1 MRLLAISD
9 LHLGH
14 PANRDRLSSI
24 GASPEDWL
32 ILAGDVG
39 ETEAHLTLAF
49 EHLTSRFAKLIWVPG
64 NHELW
69 TVEQSPKNLRGKTR
83 YEALV
88 ALARRFGVITPED
101 PYPEWPQGDR
111 PMTIVP
117 IFTLYDYS
125 FRPDEVPLDRVIE
138 WAAQDG
144 VACADEF
151 LLHPEPY
158 RDRAAWC
165 AARVAAT
172 EARLTALPESVGTI
186 LVSHFPLFRSHAKLP
201 RVPRFSPWCGTRA
214 TETWTDRFRAHA
226 VIYGHLHIRRS
237 FEERGVQFHEVSLG
251 YPGQWDQKHGMASYL
266 RVIL

>member
-32 ILAGDVG
+32 ILAGGVG

-88 ALARRFGVITPED
+88 AWPGVSASS
-101 PYPEWPQGDR
+101 R
-111 PMTIVP
+111 PSIP
-117 IFTLYDYS
+117 I
-125 FRPDEVPLDRVIE
+125 RNGRK
-138 WAAQDG
+138 
-144 VACADEF
+144 
-151 LLHPEPY
+151 
-158 RDRAAWC
+158 
-165 AARVAAT
+165 AT
-172 EARLTALPESVGTI
+172 GR
-186 LVSHFPLFRSHAKLP
+186 
-201 RVPRFSPWCGTRA
+201 
-214 TETWTDRFRAHA
+214 
-226 VIYGHLHIRRS
+226 
-237 FEERGVQFHEVSLG
+237 
-251 YPGQWDQKHGMASYL
+251 
-266 RVIL
+266 

>member
-117 IFTLYDYS
+117 LFTLYDYS
-125 FRPDEVPLDRVIE
+125 IR
-138 WAAQDG
+138 
-144 VACADEF
+144 
-151 LLHPEPY
+151 LLVSA
-158 RDRAAWC
+158 RRG
-165 AARVAAT
+165 AARPGH
-172 EARLTALPESVGTI
+172 RVG
-186 LVSHFPLFRSHAKLP
+186 
-201 RVPRFSPWCGTRA
+201 RA
-214 TETWTDRFRAHA
+214 
-226 VIYGHLHIRRS
+226 G
-237 FEERGVQFHEVSLG
+237 
-251 YPGQWDQKHGMASYL
+251 
-266 RVIL
+266 